1 MLAYKNFFIA
11 LQNTLRS
18 FLIKEIVMETNKS
31 HNQIIITMSSDV
43 KKQKLPLNLLIS
55 LIAGAIAGMVII
67 FGLFWGAEV
76 LFNI

>member
-1 MLAYKNFFIA
+1 
-11 LQNTLRS
+11 
-18 FLIKEIVMETNKS
+18 METNKS